1 MGWIEGYGMSWLMF
15 GSFVFGLRVV
25 GVKSSISVGAVGITI
40 GAWSAVIDQAVSDV
54 RWNESWHR

>member
-1 MGWIEGYGMSWLMF
+1 MSWLMF